1 MKKKLTPC
9 RIVFLDLPSPWLAI
23 ANAVAVLRRDKQTRI
38 CCFSPCIEQV
48 QRTLTEM
55 IVHNFV
61 DLELFECLA
70 LPLETEFLTIS
81 TPPSFRGNPE
91 HLNELDAQVTPEST
105 EDASKNNILLNNKG
119 NTSVIQVE

>member
-1 MKKKLTPC
+1 
-9 RIVFLDLPSPWLAI
+9 
-23 ANAVAVLRRDKQTRI
+23 
-38 CCFSPCIEQV
+38 
-48 QRTLTEM
+48 M

-105 EDASKNNILLNNKG
+105 EDASKNNIDSKHMKKEIKELIVSRNEPMMKG
-119 NTSVIQVE
+119 HTSYLYFATLPPLSE